1 MRRSAATASNLV
13 VSRLGLAFLAAIG
26 LSAFGAI
33 GCATYSSDLER
44 AQHHYDANQ
53 FEPALALFRVL
64 EDDMDSLSTAE
75 KAKYGYYR
83 GMTAFRLSGIA
94 AQGSGVNDPRK
105 SFRDNARHWLA
116 IAAAIEKETPGGL
129 SDDMKQRMN
138 ETLTE
143 LNYDV
148 FGGAPVP
155 APTDAVPGAPAPGAA
170 PGAAPT
176 SATPPGAT
184 PVAK

>member
-1 MRRSAATASNLV
+1 V
-13 VSRLGLAFLAAIG
+13 VLSVLG
-26 LSAFGAI
+26 LSAFGAT

-83 GMTAFRLSGIA
+83 GMTAYRLSSSA

-116 IAAAIEKETPGGL
+116 IAAAIEKETPGGI

-143 LNYDV
+143 LNQDV
-148 FGGAPVP
+148 YGGAPTP
-155 APTDAVPGAPAPGAA
+155 APAGSEEVPGGAA
-170 PGAAPT
+170 PGGAAPSGAAPGT
-176 SATPPGAT
+176 TPA
-184 PVAK
+184 AK

>member
-1 MRRSAATASNLV
+1 MVLSVL
-13 VSRLGLAFLAAIG
+13 G

-44 AQHHYDANQ
+44 AQRHYDSNQ

-64 EDDMDSLSTAE
+64 EHDMDSLSTAE
-75 KAKYGYYR
+75 KAKYGYFR
-83 GMTAFRLSGIA
+83 GMTAYRLSSSA

-116 IAAAIEKETPGGL
+116 IAAAIEKQTPGGI

-143 LNYDV
+143 LNHDV
-148 FGGAPVP
+148 YGG
-155 APTDAVPGAPAPGAA
+155 APTDAPAGSEEVPGGAA
-170 PGAAPT
+170 PGGAAP
-176 SATPPGAT
+176 SGAAPGTPPA
-184 PVAK
+184 AK